1 MNEVKNK
8 GKAVMLIYSEMPELM
23 GIADRIMVMCDGRI
37 TGELSVEEATQEEI
51 MIMAA
56 DFEKKQSDVKEKVN
70 G

>member
-1 MNEVKNK
+1 MNELKKN
-8 GKAVMLIYSEMPELM
+8 GIAVMFISSEMPELM